1 MCVCIIIYS
10 SPIRYRGFWCT
21 QPEILWDRC
30 TVGGAVCLQPSF
42 MNNLSQMSDDVTSFI
57 CLSQYSG
64 FSTGVQI
71 IKVDA
76 AGISYSHLLVV

>member
-1 MCVCIIIYS
+1 M
-10 SPIRYRGFWCT
+10 
-21 QPEILWDRC
+21 
-30 TVGGAVCLQPSF
+30 CLQPSF
-42 MNNLSQMSDDVTSFI
+42 MNSLSQMSDDVTSFI

-71 IKVDA
+71 IKVDT